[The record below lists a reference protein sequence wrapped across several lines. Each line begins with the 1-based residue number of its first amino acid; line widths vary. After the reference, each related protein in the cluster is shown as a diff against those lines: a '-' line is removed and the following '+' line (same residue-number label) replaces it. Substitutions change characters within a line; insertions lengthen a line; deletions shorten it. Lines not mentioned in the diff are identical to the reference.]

1 MVMNL
6 EVVDSLSSLKVSD
19 AMSTDV
25 VQGTVSEPLSEAVT
39 RMLDRDVG
47 CIVITENG
55 KIQGVITKGDVLR
68 RAFLLGLDAREVSCK
83 RAMTQ
88 PVLSIDPE
96 TRIEDAAKLMGDRNV
111 SKLPVVKNGKLV
123 GIITSSDIIR
133 AEPVQVGYLQE
144 LIRARYV
151 PHERI

>member
-55 KIQGVITKGDVLR
+55 KIQGVITKGDALR

-88 PVLSIDPE
+88 PVFSIDPE
-96 TRIEDAAKLMGDRNV
+96 TRIEDAAKLMGD
-111 SKLPVVKNGKLV
+111 
-123 GIITSSDIIR
+123 
-133 AEPVQVGYLQE
+133 
-144 LIRARYV
+144 
-151 PHERI
+151 